1 MRTQIYINRLLR
13 VEVLLRR
20 GYCARLLEF
29 QTFHFL
35 CAVLD
40 IWDEAGA
47 VILKQRYGSRMGRG
61 KYLWWGDK
69 YKSNLITLTNERPRT
84 VAV

>member
-1 MRTQIYINRLLR
+1 MRTQIYINRLYYI
-13 VEVLLRR
+13 LRR
-20 GYCARLLEF
+20 GYCA
-29 QTFHFL
+29 TVGAFHFR

-47 VILKQRYGSRMGRG
+47 VIFKQRYGSRMGRG